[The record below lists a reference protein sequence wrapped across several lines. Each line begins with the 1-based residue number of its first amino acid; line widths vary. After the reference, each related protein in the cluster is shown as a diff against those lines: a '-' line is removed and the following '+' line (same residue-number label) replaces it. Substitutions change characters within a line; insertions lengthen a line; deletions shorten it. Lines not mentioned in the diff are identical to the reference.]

1 MDLVFIRPKTR
12 GFIKFVGD
20 GFSLPRAKETRGV
33 TAILLTMDFSL
44 PHAIQTRGFIANLLT
59 MDFSLPRAIQ
69 TRGFIANLL
78 TMDFSLPQAKNERLH
93 CKLNDEELEL

>member
-1 MDLVFIRPKTR
+1 MDFSLPQAQNERLHCKLITMDLVFLRPKTR

-33 TAILLTMDFSL
+33 TASLLTMDFSL
-44 PHAIQTRGFIANLLT
+44 PH
-59 MDFSLPRAIQ
+59 AIQ